1 MQISYICTKIT
12 LMKRFAFVILLVVVS
27 LWQLTAQ
34 EINVPAT
41 QRLLITKRTAS
52 WCPLCGGWGW
62 TFFRQVLDDNK
73 NKAVFFADHYDG
85 LHTTPTSIAIAN
97 NFGGVSQPVFFVNNQ
112 NQNVTSSNTASARAS
127 IQTQVNTAFATQ
139 PIAQSAHRAILN
151 SATGAI
157 TVQAKA
163 RFFQQ
168 ASGEFYLGIYLVR
181 KEFVGFQS
189 GQGNNAE
196 HKEVLWGHLTANVFG
211 ELIANGNVPAGT
223 EAIVNGQI
231 SAAGLDYSKLR
242 IVTIIWRK
250 NGTVY
255 QVVNA
260 NEEDSFQQPSAAG
273 EMLVKASRLRVWPNV
288 ITESAAVEIDVQDA
302 LPHARLE
309 LLDATGKVIRTLYR
323 GSLAAG
329 KQQFILH
336 KGAQPAGV
344 YVLRLLDAAGR
355 AETVRVVL
363 R

>member
-1 MQISYICTKIT
+1 
-12 LMKRFAFVILLVVVS
+12 MKKFAFAILLVAYS
-27 LWQLTAQ
+27 LCQLVAQ

-52 WCPLCGGWGW
+52 WCPHCGGWGW

-97 NFGGVSQPVFFVNNQ
+97 NFGGASQPVFFVNNQ
-112 NQNVTSSNTASARAS
+112 NQNVTSSNTASARNS
-127 IQTQVNTAFATQ
+127 IQTQVNTAFAT
-139 PIAQSAHRAILN
+139 PPVAQSAHRAFLN

-163 RFFQQ
+163 RFFQP

-181 KEFVGFQS
+181 KEMTGFQS

-211 ELIANGNVPAGT
+211 ELIANGSVSAGM
-223 EAIVNGQI
+223 EATVNGQI

-250 NGTVY
+250 NGAVY

-260 NEEDSFQQPSAAG
+260 NEEDSFQQPSATNDALG
-273 EMLVKASRLRVWPNV
+273 KVARLRVWPNV
-288 ITESAAVEIDVQDA
+288 VSESATIEIEAHAALAAV
-302 LPHARLE
+302 RLE
-309 LLDATGKVIRTLYR
+309 LLDATGRVVHTLHR
-323 GSLAAG
+323 GGLSAG
-329 KQQFILH
+329 KQQFTLH
-336 KGAQPAGV
+336 KSAQPAGV

-355 AETVRVVL
+355 AESVRVVL

>member
-1 MQISYICTKIT
+1 
-12 LMKRFAFVILLVVVS
+12 MKKFASAILLMAVS
-27 LWQLTAQ
+27 MWQLAAQ

-52 WCPLCGGWGW
+52 WCPNCGGWGW
-62 TFFRQVLDDNK
+62 AFFRQVIDDNK

-97 NFGGVSQPVFFVNNQ
+97 NFGGVGQPVFFVNNQ
-112 NQNVTSSNTASARAS
+112 NQNVNSSNTASARVN

-139 PIAQSAHRAILN
+139 PVVQSAHRAILN
-151 SATGAI
+151 GTTGAI

-163 RFFQQ
+163 RFFQA

-189 GQGNNAE
+189 GQGSNAE
-196 HKEVLWGHLTANVFG
+196 HKEVLWGHLTPNVFG

-223 EAIVNGQI
+223 EATVNGQI

-250 NGTVY
+250 SGAVY

-273 EMLVKASRLRVWPNV
+273 ETPGKASHLQVWPNV
-288 ITESAAVEIDVQDA
+288 ITESATVEITAQDA

-309 LLDATGKVIRTLYR
+309 LLDATGKVVYTLHT
-323 GSLAAG
+323 GSIAAG
-329 KQQFILH
+329 KQQFTLYN
-336 KGAQPAGV
+336 GTQPAGM
-344 YVLRLLDAAGR
+344 YVLRLQDAAGR
-355 AETVRVVL
+355 AEAVRVIV